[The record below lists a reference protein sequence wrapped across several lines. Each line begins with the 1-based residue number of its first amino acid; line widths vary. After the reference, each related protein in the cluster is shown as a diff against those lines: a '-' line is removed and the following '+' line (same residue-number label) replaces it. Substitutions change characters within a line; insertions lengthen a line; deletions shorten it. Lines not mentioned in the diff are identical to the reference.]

1 MAKFRLP
8 RKIKKKL
15 QKDMWFYPMDEV
27 TQTYEMIFPFESQ
40 KSYDAFKK
48 GEVSSLLQEIKKGY
62 KKK

>member
-15 QKDMWFYPMDEV
+15 QKDMWFYPKDEV

-40 KSYDAFKK
+40 KNYDAFKK

>member
-15 QKDMWFYPMDEV
+15 QKDMWFYPKDEV

-48 GEVSSLLQEIKKGY
+48 GY